1 MWKNVKFKK
10 GALSILLILGLVL
23 SNLRSFGSFA
33 SGTDSGQND
42 FKAQLVEVLKPV
54 YADKSDKIATDLS
67 EIVKEDKQK
76 DVLALLQSALKDH
89 AGSAEKAEKEKNEGA
104 NAPEDNKESNAS
116 NAEDSSKLQESG
128 SAEVEAKQ
136 EGDVTAESEKT
147 VSVIPAPPRPESAPA
162 EQQNKNTSKKLDKD
176 ALEKILGYVKEDADV
191 EVITGL
197 LKDLKSDNITD
208 EEVSELIVKAFIA
221 NRALN
226 VGGNGKKLQWDKK
239 YILTHTVTQSGNQN
253 PESNLNPNRDFR
265 VAMRVNLP
273 IAADANNRSYLIKD
287 DYIKIPMVRGVKIT
301 GELDLG
307 KISAKYKVN
316 GQEKEVKDAF
326 HAKLTFDGN
335 TAYMVMTLLV
345 DNTEFVGASD
355 IVAEI
360 SMDFSVDLKN
370 IDEDDKGR
378 YIASVDKKLYIGKV
392 DSRFTMTKNAK
403 IDYNKGKID
412 WEIKIEKIGDVG
424 EQTSLA
430 GYKFEDPI
438 VSQEV
443 QMAGEY
449 VPKTFKVCKA
459 DGAVLFSD
467 SLDKITKD
475 TEPLKFEPSFLIS
488 QRQALTY
495 IFPDN
500 TPGKVTVSFSTD
512 LNKNNYAELRRGFK
526 KVNTAYLYAKEGG
539 KYGKELVKST
549 KELSWNGTWGVKTH
563 GGYAEKNGVRD
574 ILILKAKGM
583 TAEKFSE
590 GDVAI
595 QEDAVKG
602 NYKLQWNVFFDATDK
617 NLKNVKIKDNSFP
630 IKGRYSDAEL
640 KLTKWMLRKW
650 DAASE
655 TWLYLDKDNK
665 KWVKG
670 EKTYTVAPADG
681 IYEVGD
687 LNTIVKL
694 TIWSEVNGLKG
705 LDRFSNIADVT
716 WDDGNK
722 WVEFGHDKDFGEKL
736 IDKKSAT
743 NVVEAN
749 PEWKIKVN
757 KKTVDENRRENKKTY
772 VYDTVIDTIV
782 GENKDVHWHVLA
794 DEKKKADRDKFSLE
808 NEDKV
813 LPSGAK
819 VADLVYRASTHKMS
833 FDDGSFKDKL
843 NNKLSHKVYPIY
855 YTDNGKKTEVGK
867 IIEVTGFEDC
877 ANTIEEKDDKG
888 NTKSEWYEFSF
899 RTNIIDA
906 EKITGGD
913 RNEEKTKDLTG
924 KYNQISNLAYLY
936 KVDRSAT
943 NQDEKAKRITFAD
956 AWPSLNHRMVKKD
969 AVPSEV
975 AEKLMSG
982 ELKSYKAEDI
992 GLNNVIEDKSG
1003 AYVPKDK
1010 SVIFRI
1016 SLNAAGVRIPDNRKL
1031 EAVLGDHLESKF
1043 KIVNINDKHEF
1054 LIYRG
1059 TPGTAFTG
1067 TGFVSDAFVRAEGEP
1082 LNNADIFDFADGED
1096 QKKDYKLFKFKKLE
1110 GPYVLFV
1117 RAKAID
1123 DVNNQKVINQKSSV
1137 WNTARFF
1144 VNNVR
1149 ADGSK
1154 EKDFSNKSDKT
1165 VEYDARFLSKEYTV
1179 NKGGIIRWTI
1189 VYDPSIMDPN
1199 TRQEIE
1205 KADKKEITLYDELE
1219 KGLNVFSKDGK
1230 PVLDS
1235 GFYALYDENGKDIT
1249 SSLSSRLTYKK
1260 VGDKDT
1266 LTLKIPNDER
1276 LKKVV
1281 FSYDTIKEQG
1291 APAEIRNTVKIK
1303 IADEYK
1309 SSVETATFRVK
1320 AGVQIESYEV
1330 GTKMTLKIKKTDVA
1344 DGKPIKG
1351 VKFELFDPYGKR
1363 EILTTD
1369 DKGEASLSDLI
1380 EAKGDKKYTIK
1391 EIEANGYQID
1401 KNIYSFNIEK
1411 LQLGNM
1417 ITLVMKNF
1425 KVVGQAQGAQQLKLE
1440 GGKYIAATNK
1450 KIKHSYSIKLIKAD
1464 AADYDKS
1471 LDKLTKID
1479 GAEFRLVNKDNSSVS
1494 HSAITKNGGELT
1506 FTDVKE
1512 GTYILSEIKAPDSY
1526 IGLGTKTYEI
1536 KVTPDNKEGNRVVAI
1551 TNISS
1556 DKRIKITNDT
1566 IVVFNEKLS
1575 ELVLKK
1581 ADLVDKDVDK
1591 LSDLKNLL
1599 DGAEFTLVANFE
1611 NGLIYAN
1618 PKVTGKEDEK
1628 GTIVFKNLKAG
1639 TYTLKEEKAPTGYAI
1654 LAKEYK
1660 IIVTPGAIK
1669 TKPEIAIEEGYNKDY
1684 IKVIDNTIVVFNEK
1698 VADLTLV
1705 KTSLAYKNAASIGE
1719 INTKLKAKFTL
1730 TKSGNTVSYA
1740 AVTEG
1745 GSDTIKGLKAG
1756 TYILKETEAP
1766 DGYNKLIDTY
1776 EIIVAPGKNPEI
1788 TINKAK
1794 PDEIKLL
1801 DGNVVVYNEQM
1812 INKFD
1817 LNLVKADFVD
1827 RKATTTASIT
1837 TKLDGAEFILTYPDS
1852 STKSAVTKDGRLTFS
1867 GLDAGVYKLKETV
1880 APAGYGLL
1888 PNEYEITVTPGAV
1901 SGKRIA
1907 IKNANENEVKLLE
1920 DNATVA
1926 VFNEKLY
1933 DLNILKAD
1941 FDANKAVFEKFKEEE
1956 AFGLK
1961 EITKFLS
1968 GVRFGLTPSGSSV
1981 TAYKEDITAV
1991 TAGSLTF
1998 SGLSTGTYK
2007 LEEKAT
2013 IAGYD
2018 RLTTV
2023 YGITVTTAAVNAKLG
2038 KEEKDE
2044 FAITANADDYIA
2056 KFDNT
2061 IVVLNKKTPDNP
2073 GGGGD
2078 KPVPDPD
2085 PNPGPNPD
2093 PNPGP
2098 NPNPP
2103 TPTTDLPRY
2112 PENDFPN
2119 PNDPGSPDE
2128 FVAVDDEGTPQGKYV
2143 KSKKPD
2149 GTNEYIPVDEDGTP
2163 LGVNKAKKKLPKTG
2177 GSDTTVYYAGGA
2189 ILLMLAAGV
2198 VVFRLSQYRLAV

>member
-23 SNLRSFGSFA
+23 SNLRSFDSFA
-33 SGTDSGQND
+33 SETDSGQND

-54 YADKSDKIATDLS
+54 YADKSGKIATDLS

-76 DVLALLQSALKDH
+76 DVLALLQSALKNQ

-104 NAPEDNKESNAS
+104 NAPEDTKESNAS
-116 NAEDSSKLQESG
+116 NAEDGSKLQESG
-128 SAEVEAKQ
+128 STEVEAKQ
-136 EGDVTAESEKT
+136 EA

-162 EQQNKNTSKKLDKD
+162 EQQNKNASKKLGKD
-176 ALEKILGYVKEDADV
+176 VLEKILGFVKEDADV

-197 LKDLKSDNITD
+197 LKELKSDDITD

-226 VGGNGKKLQWDKK
+226 VGGNGKELQWDKK

-273 IAADANNRSYLIKD
+273 IAADANNRPYLIKD
-287 DYIKIPMVRGVKIT
+287 DYIRIPMVRGVKIT

-370 IDEDDKGR
+370 IDKDDKGR
-378 YIASVDKKLYIGKV
+378 YIASVDKRLYIGKV
-392 DSRFTMTKNAK
+392 DSSFTMTKNAK

-459 DGAVLFSD
+459 DGTVLFSD

-526 KVNTAYLYAKEGG
+526 KVNIAYLYAKEGG

-574 ILILKAKGM
+574 ILIEDHLKAKGM

-595 QEDAVKG
+595 QEDAVNG

-617 NLKNVKIKDNSFP
+617 NLRNVKIKDNSFP
-630 IKGRYSDAEL
+630 IKGRYSGAEL

-650 DAASE
+650 DADSK

-670 EKTYTVAPADG
+670 EKTYTVAPLDG

-808 NEDKV
+808 NGDKV

-833 FDDGSFKDKL
+833 FDDGSFKDEL

-855 YTDNGKKTEVGK
+855 YTDNNGKRTEVGK

-877 ANTIEEKDDKG
+877 KNTIKEMDDKG
-888 NTKSEWYEFSF
+888 NTKSGWYEFSF
-899 RTNIIDA
+899 KTNIIDA

-936 KVDRSAT
+936 KVDESAT

-956 AWPSLNHRMVKKD
+956 AWPNFNHRMVKKD

-982 ELKSYKAEDI
+982 KLESYNAEAI
-992 GLNNVIEDKSG
+992 GINDVIKDKSG

-1016 SLNAAGVRIPDNRKL
+1016 SLNAESVRIPDNRKL
-1031 EAVLGDHLESKF
+1031 EAVLRDALDDKF
-1043 KIVNINDKHEF
+1043 KIVNINDNHKF
-1054 LIYRG
+1054 LIYKG
-1059 TPGTAFTG
+1059 TPRTTFTG
-1067 TGFVSDAFVRAEGEP
+1067 TDFVSDAFVRAEGEP
-1082 LNNADIFDFADGED
+1082 LNNDEIFSIGKEPGTGWT
-1096 QKKDYKLFKFKKLE
+1096 LFKFNKLE

-1123 DVNNQKVINQKSSV
+1123 DVNSQKVINEKSSV
-1137 WNTARFF
+1137 CNTARFF

-1154 EKDFSNKSDKT
+1154 EKDFSNVSQKT

-1179 NKGGIIRWTI
+1179 DKGGIIRWTI
-1189 VYDPSIMDPN
+1189 VYDPSIMDPK

-1205 KADKKEITLYDELE
+1205 QAKNEEITLYDELE
-1219 KGLNVFSKDGK
+1219 QGLNVFSKDGK
-1230 PVLDS
+1230 PALGS
-1235 GFYALYDENGKDIT
+1235 GFYTLYDEDGKDIT
-1249 SSLSSRLTYKK
+1249 SSLISRLTYKK

-1281 FSYDTIKEQG
+1281 FSYDTIKAKG
-1291 APAEIRNTVKIK
+1291 APAEIRNTVRIK
-1303 IADEYK
+1303 IADEDK

-1330 GTKMTLKIKKTDVA
+1330 GTEMTLKIMKIDAADKKTIEGVEFELVA
-1344 DGKPIKG
+1344 PDGKK
-1351 VKFELFDPYGKR
+1351 K

-1369 DKGEASLSDLI
+1369 NKGEASLSGLT
-1380 EAKGDKKYTIK
+1380 EAVDDKKYTIK
-1391 EIEANGYQID
+1391 EIKADGYQID
-1401 KNIYSFNIEK
+1401 KNTYSFNIE
-1411 LQLGNM
+1411 QLHIGNT

-1425 KVVGQAQGAQQLKLE
+1425 KVEGQPKGEQQLKLE
-1440 GGKYIAATNK
+1440 GGKYIEATNK
-1450 KIKHSYSIKLIKAD
+1450 KIKLTCPIKLIKAD
-1464 AADYDKS
+1464 AADYDKP
-1471 LDKLTKID
+1471 LDKLTKLD
-1479 GAEFRLVNKDNSSVS
+1479 GAEFRLVNKDDSSVA
-1494 HSAITKNGGELT
+1494 HSATTKNGELT
-1506 FTDVKE
+1506 FGDVE
-1512 GTYILSEIKAPDSY
+1512 AGTYILSEAKAPENY

-1536 KVTPDNKEGNRVVAI
+1536 KVTPDAKEGERVVAI
-1551 TNISS
+1551 GDISS
-1556 DKRIKITNDT
+1556 DKKIKITND
-1566 IVVFNEKLS
+1566 
-1575 ELVLKK
+1575 
-1581 ADLVDKDVDK
+1581 
-1591 LSDLKNLL
+1591 
-1599 DGAEFTLVANFE
+1599 
-1611 NGLIYAN
+1611 
-1618 PKVTGKEDEK
+1618 
-1628 GTIVFKNLKAG
+1628 
-1639 TYTLKEEKAPTGYAI
+1639 
-1654 LAKEYK
+1654 
-1660 IIVTPGAIK
+1660 
-1669 TKPEIAIEEGYNKDY
+1669 
-1684 IKVIDNTIVVFNEK
+1684 TIVVFNEK

-1705 KTSLAYKNAASIGE
+1705 KTSLDYKNAASIGE

-1730 TKSGNTVSYA
+1730 TKSDNTVSYV
-1740 AVTEG
+1740 AVTKD
-1745 GSDTIKGLKAG
+1745 GSATIKGLKAG
-1756 TYILKETEAP
+1756 TYILKEIEAP

-1788 TINKAK
+1788 TINHAK

-1812 INKFD
+1812 IDRFD
-1817 LNLVKADFVD
+1817 LNLVKADFAD

-1837 TKLDGAEFILTYPDS
+1837 TKLDGAEFILTYPNS
-1852 STKSAVTKDGRLTFS
+1852 STKSAVTRDGRLTFS
-1867 GLDAGVYKLKETV
+1867 GLYTGVYKLKETV

-1907 IKNANENEVKLLE
+1907 IKNENENEVKLLE
-1920 DNATVA
+1920 DNATVV

-1956 AFGLK
+1956 ASGLK

-2044 FAITANADDYIA
+2044 VAITANDDDYIA

-2061 IVVLNKKTPDNP
+2061 IVVLNKKTPDKP
-2073 GGGGD
+2073 SGGGD
-2078 KPVPDPD
+2078 NPIPDPD
-2085 PNPGPNPD
+2085 PTPGPSPSPD
-2093 PNPGP
+2093 PSPNP

-2112 PENDFPN
+2112 PENNFPD

-2128 FVAVDDEGTPQGKYV
+2128 FVAVDDDGTPQGKYV

-2163 LGVNKAKKKLPKTG
+2163 LGVNKAKKKFPKTG

-2189 ILLMLAAGV
+2189 ILLILAAGV
-2198 VVFRLSQYRLAV
+2198 VVFRRKKYNR

>member
-23 SNLRSFGSFA
+23 SNLRSFDSFA
-33 SGTDSGQND
+33 SETDSGQND

-54 YADKSDKIATDLS
+54 YADKSGKIATDLS

-76 DVLALLQSALKDH
+76 DVLALLQSALKNQ
-89 AGSAEKAEKEKNEGA
+89 AGSEEKAEKEKNEGA
-104 NAPEDNKESNAS
+104 NAPEDTKESNAS
-116 NAEDSSKLQESG
+116 NAEDGSKLQESG
-128 SAEVEAKQ
+128 STEVEAKQ
-136 EGDVTAESEKT
+136 EA

-162 EQQNKNTSKKLDKD
+162 EQQNKNASKKLGKD
-176 ALEKILGYVKEDADV
+176 VLEKILGFVKEDADV

-197 LKDLKSDNITD
+197 LKDLKSDDITD
-208 EEVSELIVKAFIA
+208 EEVNELIVKAFIA

-226 VGGNGKKLQWDKK
+226 VGGNGKELQWDKK

-265 VAMRVNLP
+265 VTMRVNLP

-370 IDEDDKGR
+370 IDKDDKGR
-378 YIASVDKKLYIGKV
+378 YIASVDKRLYIGKV
-392 DSRFTMTKNAK
+392 DSSFTMTKNAK
-403 IDYNKGKID
+403 IDYNEGKID
-412 WEIKIEKIGDVG
+412 WEIEIEKIGDVG

-449 VPKTFKVCKA
+449 VPKTFKVCKV
-459 DGAVLFSD
+459 DGTVLFSD
-467 SLDKITKD
+467 NLDKITEA
-475 TEPLKFEPSFLIS
+475 TEPLKFEPSVLVS

-495 IFPDN
+495 IFPN
-500 TPGKVTVSFSTD
+500 GTPGKVIVKFSTD
-512 LNKNNYAELRRGFK
+512 LKKDSYNELRRGFK
-526 KVNTAYLYAKEGG
+526 KVNTAYLYEKEGG
-539 KYGKELVKST
+539 KYGKKLVEST

-574 ILILKAKGM
+574 ILIEDHLKAKGM
-583 TAEKFSE
+583 TAERFSE
-590 GDVAI
+590 GDEGI
-595 QEDAVKG
+595 QEDADNG
-602 NYKLQWNVFFDATDK
+602 NYTLQWNVFFDATDK
-617 NLKNVKIKDNSFP
+617 NLKNVKIKDDSFP
-630 IKGRYSDAEL
+630 IKGRYSGAEL
-640 KLTKWMLRKW
+640 KLTKWMLREW
-650 DAASE
+650 DADSK
-655 TWLYLDKDNK
+655 TWLYLDKDSK
-665 KWVKG
+665 KWVKE
-670 EKTYTVAPADG
+670 EKTYTVAPEGG
-681 IYEVGD
+681 IYDVGY

-694 TIWSEVNGLKG
+694 TIWSEVRGLKG
-705 LDRFSNIADVT
+705 LDRFSNLAHVT
-716 WDDGNK
+716 WGDGYK

-749 PEWKIKVN
+749 PTWKIKVN
-757 KKTVDENRRENKKTY
+757 KKTVEENRREKKKTY

-782 GENKDVHWHVLA
+782 GANKDVHWHILA
-794 DEKKKADRDKFSLE
+794 DENMKGDRDKFSLA
-808 NEDKV
+808 DGGTV
-813 LPSGAK
+813 LQSGAK

-833 FDDGSFKDKL
+833 FDDGSFMDEL
-843 NNKLSHKVYPIY
+843 NNELSYKVYPIY
-855 YTDNGKKTEVGK
+855 YTDNNGKRTEVGK
-867 IIEVTGFEDC
+867 IIEVTGFENC
-877 ANTIEEKDDKG
+877 ENTIKEMDDKG

-936 KVDRSAT
+936 KVDESAT

-982 ELKSYKAEDI
+982 KLESYKAEDI
-992 GLNNVIEDKSG
+992 GINNVIENEVG

-1016 SLNAAGVRIPDNRKL
+1016 SLNAAGVRIPNNRKL

-1096 QKKDYKLFKFKKLE
+1096 PKKDYKLFKFKKLE

-1123 DVNNQKVINQKSSV
+1123 DVNNQKVINEKGSV

-1149 ADGSK
+1149 ADGTK
-1154 EKDFSNKSDKT
+1154 EKEFSNVSTKT

-1179 NKGGIIRWTI
+1179 DKGGIIRWTI

-1199 TRQEIE
+1199 TKQEIE

-1235 GFYALYDENGKDIT
+1235 GFYALYDENGKNIT

-1266 LTLKIPNDER
+1266 LTLKIPNNER

-1281 FSYDTIKEQG
+1281 FSYDTIKAKG
-1291 APAEIRNTVKIK
+1291 APAEIRNTVRIK
-1303 IADEYK
+1303 IADEDK

-1330 GTKMTLKIKKTDVA
+1330 GNEMTLKINKTDA
-1344 DGKPIKG
+1344 DDKKPIKG
-1351 VKFELFDPYGKR
+1351 VEFKLVYPDETKK
-1363 EILTTD
+1363 ILTTD
-1369 DKGEASLSDLI
+1369 DNGEASLSGLT
-1380 EAKGDKKYTIK
+1380 EAVGDKKYTIK
-1391 EIEANGYQID
+1391 EIKADGYQID
-1401 KNIYSFNIEK
+1401 KNTYSFNIER
-1411 LQLGNM
+1411 LQIDNK

-1425 KVVGQAQGAQQLKLE
+1425 KVVGQPQGAQQLKLE

-1450 KIKHSYSIKLIKAD
+1450 KIKLTYPIKLIKAD
-1464 AADYDKS
+1464 AADYDQS

-1479 GAEFRLVNKDNSSVS
+1479 GAEFRLVNKDNPSVS

-1506 FTDVKE
+1506 FGNVE
-1512 GTYILSEIKAPDSY
+1512 AGTYILKETKAPTGY
-1526 IGLGTKTYEI
+1526 AILAKPYEMT
-1536 KVTPDNKEGNRVVAI
+1536 VTPGAVKSEVAI
-1551 TNISS
+1551 KGADSNQ
-1556 DKRIKITNDT
+1556 IKLIDNTV
-1566 IVVFNEKLS
+1566 VVFNEKLMD
-1575 ELVLKK
+1575 LDLYK
-1581 ADLVDKDVDK
+1581 ADLADKD
-1591 LSDLKNLL
+1591 KNLNQML
-1599 DGAEFTLVANFE
+1599 VLGGAKFKLTSVSDAAVTHEATTATDGA
-1611 NGLIYAN
+1611 I
-1618 PKVTGKEDEK
+1618 KGKL
-1628 GTIVFKNLKAG
+1628 TFKNLKAG
-1639 TYTLKEEKAPTGYAI
+1639 TYILKETEAPTGYAI

-1660 IIVTPGAIK
+1660 ITVTPGAIK

-1719 INTKLKAKFTL
+1719 INTKLQAKFTL
-1730 TKSGNTVSYA
+1730 TKSDNTVSYA
-1740 AVTEG
+1740 AVTKD
-1745 GSDTIKGLKAG
+1745 GSATIKGLKAG
-1756 TYILKETEAP
+1756 KYILKETEAP
-1766 DGYNKLIDTY
+1766 DGYNKLIDAY
-1776 EIIVAPGKNPEI
+1776 EIVVAPGKNPEI
-1788 TINKAK
+1788 TINEAK

-1812 INKFD
+1812 INRFD
-1817 LNLVKADFVD
+1817 LNLVKADFAD

-1852 STKSAVTKDGRLTFS
+1852 TTKSAVTKDGRLTFS
-1867 GLDAGVYKLKETV
+1867 GLNTGVYKLKETV

-1956 AFGLK
+1956 VSGLK

-2044 FAITANADDYIA
+2044 VAITANDDDYIA

-2061 IVVLNKKTPDNP
+2061 IVVLNKKTPDKP
-2073 GGGGD
+2073 SGGGD

-2085 PNPGPNPD
+2085 PTPGPSPSPD
-2093 PNPGP
+2093 PSPNP

-2112 PENDFPN
+2112 PENNFPD

-2128 FVAVDDEGTPQGKYV
+2128 FVAVDDDGTPQGKYV

-2189 ILLMLAAGV
+2189 ILLILAAGV
-2198 VVFRLSQYRLAV
+2198 VVFRRKKYNR

>member
-10 GALSILLILGLVL
+10 GALSILLIIGLVFTNFSPL
-23 SNLRSFGSFA
+23 GAWAGNAEKDYL
-33 SGTDSGQND
+33 TEVQNI
-42 FKAQLVEVLKPV
+42 LKPSYGDRSANIAENLLKIV
-54 YADKSDKIATDLS
+54 QDDK
-67 EIVKEDKQK
+67 KED
-76 DVLALLQSALKDH
+76 LLTLLTSALKEE
-89 AGSAEKAEKEKNEGA
+89 GKKEAEEVKAEKEVKPAVET
-104 NAPEDNKESNAS
+104 NKENKVQP
-116 NAEDSSKLQESG
+116 ESKTEETEIKAQS
-128 SAEVEAKQ
+128 VEEQA
-136 EGDVTAESEKT
+136 
-147 VSVIPAPPRPESAPA
+147 IPAVPRAEAAPVSELA
-162 EQQNKNTSKKLDKD
+162 KKEPKKLGKEDLK
-176 ALEKILGYVKEDADV
+176 KILGFVKADADV
-191 EVITGL
+191 EVITKVL
-197 LKDLKSDNITD
+197 ADLKSDDITD
-208 EEVSELIVKAFIA
+208 EEVSELIVKTFIA

-226 VGGNGKKLQWDKK
+226 VAGNGKELQWDKK
-239 YILTHTVTQSGNQN
+239 YILDHTVTQTDNQN
-253 PESNLNPNRDFR
+253 PEGNLDPNRDFR
-265 VAMRVNLP
+265 VTMRVNLP
-273 IAADANNRSYLIKD
+273 IASDASNRPYLIKN
-287 DYIKIPMVRGVKIT
+287 DYIRIPMARGVKIT
-301 GELDLG
+301 GTVDLG
-307 KISAKYKVN
+307 NISAKYKVN
-316 GQEKEVKDAF
+316 GQDKEVKDAF
-326 HAKLTFDGN
+326 HAKVVMDGK

-345 DNTEFVGASD
+345 ENTAFVGASD
-355 IVAEI
+355 IVANI
-360 SMDFSVDLKN
+360 SMDFSVDLNN
-370 IDEDDKGR
+370 IDKDEKGR
-378 YIASVDKKLYIGKV
+378 YIASIDKKLYIGQVNSK
-392 DSRFTMTKNAK
+392 FKMTKNAK

-412 WEIKIEKIGDVG
+412 WEIEIEKIGDVG

-438 VSQEV
+438 DFKEAHA
-443 QMAGEY
+443 AGKY
-449 VPKTFKVCKA
+449 VPKTFKIYGA
-459 DGAVLFSD
+459 DGVELFADNSND
-467 SLDKITKD
+467 IAKD
-475 TEPLKFEPSFLIS
+475 TSSALKLEPSVLVS
-488 QRQALTY
+488 ERTALTY
-495 IFPDN
+495 LFPDN
-500 TPGKVTVSFSTD
+500 TPGKVTVRFSTD
-512 LNKNNYAELRRGFK
+512 LKENGYAELRRGFK
-526 KVNTAYLYAKEGG
+526 KVNTAYLYEKEGG
-539 KYGKELVKST
+539 KYGKKLVEST

-574 ILILKAKGM
+574 ILIEDHLKAKGM

-590 GDVAI
+590 GDEGI
-595 QEDAVKG
+595 KEDADNG
-602 NYKLQWNVFFDATDK
+602 NYTLQWNVFFDATDK
-617 NLKNVKIKDNSFP
+617 NLKKVKIKDNSFP

-650 DAASE
+650 NVNSKS
-655 TWLYLDKDNK
+655 WLYFNKSDKTWVTEK
-665 KWVKG
+665 K
-670 EKTYTVAPADG
+670 EYQANEAPADG

-694 TIWSEVNGLKG
+694 TIWSEVKGLKG
-705 LDRFSNIADVT
+705 LDRFSNLANVT
-716 WDDGNK
+716 WDDGYK

-743 NVVEAN
+743 SVVEAN
-749 PEWKIKVN
+749 PTWKIKVN
-757 KKTVDENRRENKKTY
+757 KKTVDENKREKKKTY

-782 GENKDVHWHVLA
+782 GENKDVHWHILA
-794 DEKKKADRDKFSLE
+794 DENRKEDRNNNFSLKNGE
-808 NEDKV
+808 KV

-833 FDDGSFKDKL
+833 FDEDSFKDEF
-843 NNKLSHKVYPIY
+843 NDKLSYKAYPIY
-855 YTDNGKKTEVGK
+855 YTDNNGKKTEVGK

-877 ANTIEEKDDKG
+877 ENTIKDMDDKG
-888 NTKSEWYEFSF
+888 NIKSEWYEFSF

-936 KVDRSAT
+936 KVDKSAT

-982 ELKSYKAEDI
+982 ELKSYNAEDI

-1031 EAVLGDHLESKF
+1031 EAVLRDALEGNF
-1043 KIVNINDKHEF
+1043 KIVDINDKHKF
-1054 LIYRG
+1054 LIYKG
-1059 TPGTAFTG
+1059 TPRTEFKGTD
-1067 TGFVSDAFVRAEGEP
+1067 FVSDAFVRAEGDP
-1082 LNNADIFDFADGED
+1082 LNNDDIFSIDKEPG
-1096 QKKDYKLFKFKKLE
+1096 KGWTLFRFKKLE
-1110 GPYVLFV
+1110 GSYVLFV

-1123 DVNNQKVINQKSSV
+1123 EVDNQKVINEKSTV
-1137 WNTARFF
+1137 YNLARFI

-1154 EKDFSNKSDKT
+1154 ENDFSNVSQKT

-1179 NKGGIIRWTI
+1179 AKGGIIRWTI
-1189 VYDPSIMDPN
+1189 VYDPSIMDPK
-1199 TRQEIE
+1199 TKQEIKNAE
-1205 KADKKEITLYDELE
+1205 NQEITLYDELD
-1219 KGLNVFSKDGK
+1219 KGLNVFSKGGK
-1230 PVLDS
+1230 PALDS
-1235 GFYALYDENGKDIT
+1235 GFYTLYDEDGNNIT

-1266 LTLKIPNDER
+1266 LTLKIPNNER

-1281 FSYDTIKEQG
+1281 FSYDTIQEQG
-1291 APAEIRNTVKIK
+1291 APAEIRNTVRIK
-1303 IADEYK
+1303 IADEDK
-1309 SSVETATFRVK
+1309 SSVETATFRVN

-1330 GTKMTLKIKKTDVA
+1330 GTKMTLKIMKIDA
-1344 DGKPIKG
+1344 DDGKPIQG
-1351 VKFELFDPYGKR
+1351 VEFELVYPDETKK
-1363 EILTTD
+1363 ILTTD
-1369 DKGEASLSDLI
+1369 DKGEASLPGLT
-1380 EAKGDKKYTIK
+1380 ETVGDKKYTIK
-1391 EIEANGYQID
+1391 EIKADGYQID
-1401 KNIYSFNIEK
+1401 KNTYSFNIER
-1411 LQLGNM
+1411 LQIGNK

-1425 KVVGQAQGAQQLKLE
+1425 KVEGQLKGEQQLKLE

-1450 KIKHSYSIKLIKAD
+1450 KIKLTYSIKLIKAD
-1464 AADYDKS
+1464 VADYDKS

-1506 FTDVKE
+1506 FGNVE
-1512 GTYILSEIKAPDSY
+1512 AGTYILKETKAPENY

-1536 KVTPDNKEGNRVVAI
+1536 KVTPDAKEGERVVAI
-1551 TNISS
+1551 DDISS
-1556 DKRIKITNDT
+1556 DKKIKITND
-1566 IVVFNEKLS
+1566 
-1575 ELVLKK
+1575 
-1581 ADLVDKDVDK
+1581 
-1591 LSDLKNLL
+1591 
-1599 DGAEFTLVANFE
+1599 
-1611 NGLIYAN
+1611 
-1618 PKVTGKEDEK
+1618 
-1628 GTIVFKNLKAG
+1628 
-1639 TYTLKEEKAPTGYAI
+1639 
-1654 LAKEYK
+1654 
-1660 IIVTPGAIK
+1660 
-1669 TKPEIAIEEGYNKDY
+1669 
-1684 IKVIDNTIVVFNEK
+1684 TIVVFNEK

-1705 KTSLAYKNAASIGE
+1705 KTSLDYKNAASIGE

-1730 TKSGNTVSYA
+1730 TKSDNTVSYA
-1740 AVTEG
+1740 AVTED
-1745 GSDTIKGLKAG
+1745 GSAKIKGLKAG
-1756 TYILKETEAP
+1756 KYILKEIEAP
-1766 DGYNKLIDTY
+1766 EGYNKLIDTY
-1776 EIIVAPGKNPEI
+1776 EIIVNPGKNPEI
-1788 TINKAK
+1788 TINHAK

-1812 INKFD
+1812 IDRFD
-1817 LNLVKADFVD
+1817 LNLVKADFAD

-1837 TKLDGAEFILTYPDS
+1837 TKLDGAEFILTYPNS
-1852 STKSAVTKDGRLTFS
+1852 STKSAVTRDGRLTFS
-1867 GLDAGVYKLKETV
+1867 GLYTGVYKLKETV

-1907 IKNANENEVKLLE
+1907 IKNANANENEVKLLE

-1941 FDANKAVFEKFKEEE
+1941 FDANKAVFEKFKGEE
-1956 AFGLK
+1956 ASGLK

-2061 IVVLNKKTPDNP
+2061 IVVLNKKTPDKP
-2073 GGGGD
+2073 SGGGD
-2078 KPVPDPD
+2078 NPIPDPD
-2085 PNPGPNPD
+2085 PTPGPSPSPD
-2093 PNPGP
+2093 PSPNP

-2112 PENDFPN
+2112 PENNFPD

-2128 FVAVDDEGTPQGKYV
+2128 FVAVDDDGTPQGKYV

-2189 ILLMLAAGV
+2189 ILLILAAGV
-2198 VVFRLSQYRLAV
+2198 VVFRRKKYNR

>member
-1 MWKNVKFKK
+1 MWKNVKFKR
-10 GALSILLILGLVL
+10 GALSILLIIGLVFTNFSPL
-23 SNLRSFGSFA
+23 GAWAGNAEKDYL
-33 SGTDSGQND
+33 TEVQNI
-42 FKAQLVEVLKPV
+42 LKPSYGDRSANIAENLLKIV
-54 YADKSDKIATDLS
+54 QDDK
-67 EIVKEDKQK
+67 KED
-76 DVLALLQSALKDH
+76 LLTLLTSALKEE
-89 AGSAEKAEKEKNEGA
+89 GKKEAEEVKAEKEVKPAVET
-104 NAPEDNKESNAS
+104 NKENKVQP
-116 NAEDSSKLQESG
+116 ESKTEETEIKVQS
-128 SAEVEAKQ
+128 VEEQA
-136 EGDVTAESEKT
+136 
-147 VSVIPAPPRPESAPA
+147 IPAVPRAEAAPVSELA
-162 EQQNKNTSKKLDKD
+162 KKEPKKLGKEDLK
-176 ALEKILGYVKEDADV
+176 KILGFVKADADV
-191 EVITGL
+191 EVITKVL
-197 LKDLKSDNITD
+197 ADLKSDDITD
-208 EEVSELIVKAFIA
+208 EEVSELIVKTFIA

-226 VGGNGKKLQWDKK
+226 VAGNGKELQWDKK
-239 YILTHTVTQSGNQN
+239 YILDHTVTQTDNQN
-253 PESNLNPNRDFR
+253 PEGNLDPNRDFR
-265 VAMRVNLP
+265 VTMRVNLP
-273 IAADANNRSYLIKD
+273 IASDASNRPYLIKN
-287 DYIKIPMVRGVKIT
+287 DYIRIPMARGVKIT
-301 GELDLG
+301 GTVDLG
-307 KISAKYKVN
+307 NISAKYKVN
-316 GQEKEVKDAF
+316 GQDKEVKDAF
-326 HAKLTFDGN
+326 HAKVVMDGK

-345 DNTEFVGASD
+345 ENTAFVGASD
-355 IVAEI
+355 IVANI
-360 SMDFSVDLKN
+360 SMDFSVDLNN
-370 IDEDDKGR
+370 IDKDEKGR
-378 YIASVDKKLYIGKV
+378 YIASIDKKLYIGQVNSK
-392 DSRFTMTKNAK
+392 FKMTKNAK

-412 WEIKIEKIGDVG
+412 WEIEIEKIGDVG

-438 VSQEV
+438 DFKEAHA
-443 QMAGEY
+443 AGKY
-449 VPKTFKVCKA
+449 VPKTFKIYGA
-459 DGAVLFSD
+459 DGVELFADNSND
-467 SLDKITKD
+467 IAKD
-475 TEPLKFEPSFLIS
+475 TSSALKLEPSVLVS
-488 QRQALTY
+488 ERTALTY
-495 IFPDN
+495 LFPDN
-500 TPGKVTVSFSTD
+500 TPGKVTVRFSTD
-512 LNKNNYAELRRGFK
+512 LKENGYAELRRGFK
-526 KVNTAYLYAKEGG
+526 KVNTAYLYEKEGG
-539 KYGKELVKST
+539 KYGKKLVEST

-574 ILILKAKGM
+574 ILIEDHLKAKGM

-590 GDVAI
+590 GDEGI
-595 QEDAVKG
+595 KEDADNG
-602 NYKLQWNVFFDATDK
+602 NYTLQWNVFFDATDK
-617 NLKNVKIKDNSFP
+617 NLKKVKIKDNSFP

-650 DAASE
+650 NVNSKS
-655 TWLYLDKDNK
+655 WLYFNKSDKTWVTEK
-665 KWVKG
+665 K
-670 EKTYTVAPADG
+670 EYQANEAPADG

-694 TIWSEVNGLKG
+694 TIWSEVKGLKG
-705 LDRFSNIADVT
+705 LDRFSNLANVT
-716 WDDGNK
+716 WDDGYK

-743 NVVEAN
+743 SVVEAN
-749 PEWKIKVN
+749 PTWKIKVN
-757 KKTVDENRRENKKTY
+757 KKTVDENKREKKKTY

-782 GENKDVHWHVLA
+782 GENKDVHWHILA
-794 DEKKKADRDKFSLE
+794 DENRKEDRNNNFSLKNGE
-808 NEDKV
+808 KV

-833 FDDGSFKDKL
+833 FDEDSFKDEF
-843 NNKLSHKVYPIY
+843 NDKLSYKAYPIY
-855 YTDNGKKTEVGK
+855 YTDNNGKKTEVGK
-867 IIEVTGFEDC
+867 IVEVTGFEDC
-877 ANTIEEKDDKG
+877 ENTIKDMDDKG
-888 NTKSEWYEFSF
+888 NIKSEWYEFSF

-936 KVDRSAT
+936 KVDKSAT

-982 ELKSYKAEDI
+982 ELKSYNAEDI

-1031 EAVLGDHLESKF
+1031 EAVLRDALEGNF
-1043 KIVNINDKHEF
+1043 KIVGINDKHKF
-1054 LIYRG
+1054 LIYKG
-1059 TPGTAFTG
+1059 TPRTEFKGTD
-1067 TGFVSDAFVRAEGEP
+1067 FVSDAFVRAEGDP
-1082 LNNADIFDFADGED
+1082 LNNDDIFSIDKEPG
-1096 QKKDYKLFKFKKLE
+1096 KGWTLFRFKKLE
-1110 GPYVLFV
+1110 GSYVLFV

-1123 DVNNQKVINQKSSV
+1123 EVDNQKVINEKSTV
-1137 WNTARFF
+1137 YNLARFI

-1154 EKDFSNKSDKT
+1154 ENDFSNVSQKT

-1179 NKGGIIRWTI
+1179 AKGGIIRWTI
-1189 VYDPSIMDPN
+1189 VYDPSIMDPK
-1199 TRQEIE
+1199 TKQEIKNAE
-1205 KADKKEITLYDELE
+1205 NQEITLYDELD
-1219 KGLNVFSKDGK
+1219 KGLNVFSKGGK
-1230 PVLDS
+1230 PALDS
-1235 GFYALYDENGKDIT
+1235 GFYTLYDEDGNNIT

-1266 LTLKIPNDER
+1266 LTLKIPNNER

-1281 FSYDTIKEQG
+1281 FSYDTIQEQG
-1291 APAEIRNTVKIK
+1291 APAEIRNTVRIK
-1303 IADEYK
+1303 IADEDK

-1330 GTKMTLKIKKTDVA
+1330 GAKMTLKIKKTDA
-1344 DGKPIKG
+1344 DDGKPIEG
-1351 VKFELFDPYGKR
+1351 VEFELVAPDGKKK

-1369 DKGEASLSDLI
+1369 NKGEASLSGLT
-1380 EAKGDKKYTIK
+1380 EATGDKKYTIK
-1391 EIEANGYQID
+1391 EIKADGYQID
-1401 KNIYSFNIEK
+1401 KNTYSFNIER
-1411 LQLGNM
+1411 LQIGNM

-1450 KIKHSYSIKLIKAD
+1450 KIKLTYPIKLIKAD
-1464 AADYDKS
+1464 AADYDQS

-1479 GAEFRLVNKDNSSVS
+1479 GAEFRLVNKDNPSVS

-1506 FTDVKE
+1506 FGNVE
-1512 GTYILSEIKAPDSY
+1512 AGTYILKETKAPTGY
-1526 IGLGTKTYEI
+1526 AILAKPYEMT
-1536 KVTPDNKEGNRVVAI
+1536 VTPGAVKSEVAI
-1551 TNISS
+1551 KGADSNQ
-1556 DKRIKITNDT
+1556 IKLIDNTV
-1566 IVVFNEKLS
+1566 VVFNEKLMD
-1575 ELVLKK
+1575 LDLYK
-1581 ADLVDKDVDK
+1581 ADLADKDKSLNQMLVLGGAKFK
-1591 LSDLKNLL
+1591 LTSVSDAAVTHEATTAT
-1599 DGAEFTLVANFE
+1599 DGA
-1611 NGLIYAN
+1611 I
-1618 PKVTGKEDEK
+1618 KGKL
-1628 GTIVFKNLKAG
+1628 TFKNLKAG
-1639 TYTLKEEKAPTGYAI
+1639 TYILKETEAPTGYAI

-1660 IIVTPGAIK
+1660 ITVTPSAIK

-1719 INTKLKAKFTL
+1719 INTKLQAKFTL
-1730 TKSGNTVSYA
+1730 TKSDNTVSYA
-1740 AVTEG
+1740 AVTKD
-1745 GSDTIKGLKAG
+1745 GSATIKGLKAG
-1756 TYILKETEAP
+1756 KYILKETEAP
-1766 DGYNKLIDTY
+1766 DGYNKLIDAY
-1776 EIIVAPGKNPEI
+1776 EIVVAPGKNPEI
-1788 TINKAK
+1788 TINEAK

-1812 INKFD
+1812 INRFD
-1817 LNLVKADFVD
+1817 LNLVKADFAD

-1852 STKSAVTKDGRLTFS
+1852 TTKSAVTKDGRLTFS
-1867 GLDAGVYKLKETV
+1867 GLNTGVYKLKETV

-1920 DNATVA
+1920 DNATVV

-1956 AFGLK
+1956 VSGLK

-2044 FAITANADDYIA
+2044 VAITANDDDYIA

-2061 IVVLNKKTPDNP
+2061 IVVLNKKTPDKP
-2073 GGGGD
+2073 SGGGD

-2085 PNPGPNPD
+2085 PTPGPSPSPD
-2093 PNPGP
+2093 PSPNP

-2112 PENDFPN
+2112 PENNFPD

-2128 FVAVDDEGTPQGKYV
+2128 FVAVDDDGTPQGKYV

-2189 ILLMLAAGV
+2189 MLLILAAGV
-2198 VVFRLSQYRLAV
+2198 VVFRRKKYNR